1 MLTVRYLGITIIV
14 IACSLGC
21 SNQNEAAKKTKLA
34 LESRLSAV
42 EQAQVVALVG
52 ERVITLRDLERQ
64 LNAQTPLLRDQYGN
78 AQRKL
83 LFLTELVRIQLLA
96 NEAENH
102 ELENDPFLRESMVI
116 LLSDAMVD
124 EVGRKALRES
134 PVSEMELQKLGQDKG
149 IEPTDLDGLS
159 DLRQSLVRERKERAI
174 KLLLESNQAAREIR
188 FEADAWSAFKR
199 AHEMKRKR

>member
-1 MLTVRYLGITIIV
+1 MLTVRYLGITMFF
-14 IACSLGC
+14 IAGSLGC

-42 EQAQVVALVG
+42 EQAEVVAVVG

-96 NEAENH
+96 NEAEKH
-102 ELENDPFLRESMVI
+102 ELDKDPVLRESMVT

-134 PVSEMELQKLGQDKG
+134 PVSEIELQKLAQEKG
-149 IEPTDLDGLS
+149 IEPTNLDALS
-159 DLRQSLVRERKERAI
+159 DLRHRLVRERKERAV

-188 FEADAWSAFKR
+188 FEGDAWSAFKR
-199 AHEMKRKR
+199 AHETKRKR

>member
-1 MLTVRYLGITIIV
+1 MLTVRYLGITMIF

-21 SNQNEAAKKTKLA
+21 STQNEAAKKTKLA

-42 EQAQVVALVG
+42 EQAEVVAMVG

-96 NEAENH
+96 NEAEPACVN
-102 ELENDPFLRESMVI
+102 L
-116 LLSDAMVD
+116 
-124 EVGRKALRES
+124 KAVPPGFS
-134 PVSEMELQKLGQDKG
+134 
-149 IEPTDLDGLS
+149 T
-159 DLRQSLVRERKERAI
+159 
-174 KLLLESNQAAREIR
+174 
-188 FEADAWSAFKR
+188 
-199 AHEMKRKR
+199 